1 MSGKSILCIILSML
15 FIVQNF
21 NFHVLEL
28 RAEQSSYQVSSYY
41 PEQWYTKR
49 WQPVNN
55 EAGGF
60 WVPGYGPNSTIP
72 GGPEQYYPSFHFHSA
87 DDGTIAYCMQ
97 ADLANPDGTT
107 EYTNVSSDGIS
118 KQFGADR
125 LVQVSNILKRG
136 YPLGGDLGLPED
148 AAQEATQIAIW
159 HVLSGTVG
167 NESELWGN
175 LDWLQNNNADIPTIE
190 TVKWL
195 IQESTKPVE
204 HEITISCENE
214 SKDVDFFYYDLTILV
229 KEMSKGILLSF
240 ENLPAQSV
248 INDILID
255 NQFHDP
261 NAKNGEYHY
270 QLKVPRLGNEN
281 STIQVSVNGLDER
294 DSADM
299 YFYQTNG
306 TQNDLPYQMLAVALR
321 TQNEY
326 KGNSI
331 EIKTGENF
339 GNIRVWKRDKND
351 NQNLAGAVF
360 GLFKDIDGTDLFA
373 TLPATDEKGESS
385 LFNILPGVYYLKELQ
400 APYGYKMNMDVH
412 EITVHP
418 DTETELTVHN
428 EQERNK
434 IRIQKVDG
442 AFQTPLQGAVFEIYR
457 DELCNELISTMQ
469 ATDNEGIAESEWLP
483 LGVYY
488 VKEKKSPD
496 GYYVSNDVF
505 KVEISS
511 ATTPVHITVSNKKI
525 VGKIKIQKNGE
536 QLIKA
541 ETIESTFGSI
551 AQLVYDQVNLEG
563 VIFSIYKDETCSD
576 KVGEI
581 ITNED
586 GYGELDELVPGTYYI
601 KETKVPEGYL
611 VSDQVYSYEV
621 KPEAEEEVVLGIDN
635 ERGLTKIKIHKTGKG
650 EETFPLKGVTFG
662 IYNAQPLF
670 DLDGNTIL
678 EKNQLMAVA
687 HTDNEGIAMVTLKL
701 PLGKYYF
708 TELETPEGFV
718 PSREVFHFEITSTSQ
733 KETVIELNKE
743 DPLINEQASGKLI
756 VNKTDEY
763 KNPIEEVEF
772 TLTCRNN
779 NKAYSLKTDV
789 EGKAVLEHIPIGSY
803 DTNTGIWTYFTYE
816 LKETG
821 PKEGYEGNDEI
832 HTIQFKQSEE
842 REAVIEYGIE
852 IINKRMPSKTFI
864 LGIED
869 YYKPIGTG
877 AIITGIGISILGMF
891 VYKKRQRI

>member
-72 GGPEQYYPSFHFHSA
+72 GGPEQNYPSFHFHSA

-107 EYTNVSSDGIS
+107 EYTNVSADGIS
-118 KQFGADR
+118 KQFSADR

-167 NESELWGN
+167 NKSELWGN
-175 LDWLQNNNADIPTIE
+175 LDWIQNNIADIPTIE

-240 ENLPAQSV
+240 ENLPAQSM
-248 INDILID
+248 INDVLID

-281 STIQVSVNGLDER
+281 STIQVGVNGLDER

-331 EIKTGENF
+331 EIVTGENL
-339 GNIRVWKRDKND
+339 GNVRVWKRDKSD

-360 GLFKDIDGTDLFA
+360 GLFKDIEGTDLFA

-400 APYGYKMNMDVH
+400 APYGYKLNMDVH

-418 DTETELTVHN
+418 DTETGLTVHN

-434 IRIQKVDG
+434 IRIQKVDEG
-442 AFQTPLQGAVFEIYR
+442 FQTPLKGAVFEIYR
-457 DELCNELISTMQ
+457 
-469 ATDNEGIAESEWLP
+469 
-483 LGVYY
+483 
-488 VKEKKSPD
+488 
-496 GYYVSNDVF
+496 
-505 KVEISS
+505 
-511 ATTPVHITVSNKKI
+511 
-525 VGKIKIQKNGE
+525 
-536 QLIKA
+536 
-541 ETIESTFGSI
+541 
-551 AQLVYDQVNLEG
+551 
-563 VIFSIYKDETCSD
+563 
-576 KVGEI
+576 
-581 ITNED
+581 
-586 GYGELDELVPGTYYI
+586 
-601 KETKVPEGYL
+601 
-611 VSDQVYSYEV
+611 
-621 KPEAEEEVVLGIDN
+621 
-635 ERGLTKIKIHKTGKG
+635 
-650 EETFPLKGVTFG
+650 
-662 IYNAQPLF
+662 
-670 DLDGNTIL
+670 
-678 EKNQLMAVA
+678 
-687 HTDNEGIAMVTLKL
+687 MVTLKL

-733 KETVIELNKE
+733 EETVMALNKE

-779 NKAYSLKTDV
+779 NKDYSLKTDA

-877 AIITGIGISILGMF
+877 AIITGIGISIFGIFL
-891 VYKKRQRI
+891 YKKRQRI